1 MIEDIVIERMSH
13 GFIFWCCLH
22 FCPLEPGQ
30 IDTSCAGRHRPRLSI
45 KQASK
50 DYDMVGVGL

>member
-13 GFIFWCCLH
+13 DFIFWGCLH
-22 FCPLEPGQ
+22 FGPLEPGQ
-30 IDTSCAGRHRPRLSI
+30 IDTSCVGRHRPCLLI

-50 DYDMVGVGL
+50 DYDMAGVGL